1 MLNNQYNSFNLKT
14 TKKQEEQQK
23 NQQTG
28 TSSEKPKTK
37 STTSWVQVFAIAMCG
52 VLFLFALCS
61 RILYE
66 FRTDDHS
73 NTEVVVGACTFK
85 NNVLIKYDGSDPIV
99 DIPICYEIDG
109 EQYGITEIKERVFYG
124 NSVVEEINMP
134 HQITRVGIFAFRE
147 CRNLK
152 KITLSNKI
160 EELGDSCFWN
170 CESLA
175 EIHLPTSLKE
185 IEPYAFWNTAITEID
200 IPASVKEIGLG
211 AFNRCSKLEIVYIR
225 SEEVVKTFFTGP
237 YQVFSNCPNLKK
249 IYVPAELIEEYKTH
263 EFWSLY
269 ADKFTAIGGVQN
281 A

>member
-1 MLNNQYNSFNLKT
+1 MLNNQYNSFNLNT
-14 TKKQEEQQK
+14 NKKQEETK
-23 NQQTG
+23 QTG
-28 TSSEKPKTK
+28 TSTEQVKAK

-61 RILYE
+61 RLLYE

-73 NTEVVVGACTFK
+73 NIEVVVGACTFK

-109 EQYGITEIKERVFYG
+109 EQYGITEIKDRVFYG

-134 HQITRVGIFAFRE
+134 HQITRVGYFAFRE

-170 CESLA
+170 CINLA

-200 IPASVKEIGLG
+200 IPASVTRIGLG
-211 AFNRCSKLEIVYIR
+211 AFNRCSKLEDVYIR
-225 SEEVVKTFFTGP
+225 CDKVVSTSFTTA
-237 YQVFSNCPNLKK
+237 YQAFSNCPNLKH
-249 IYVPAELIEEYKTH
+249 IYVPAELVEEYKTH
-263 EFWSLY
+263 ELWSLY
-269 ADKFTAIGGVQN
+269 ADKFTAIGGTIN

>member
-1 MLNNQYNSFNLKT
+1 MLNNQYNNFNINNLKKT
-14 TKKQEEQQK
+14 EPKETK
-23 NQQTG
+23 TP
-28 TSSEKPKTK
+28 TSSEKTQTK
-37 STTSWVQVFAIAMCG
+37 STMSWVQVFAISMCG
-52 VLFLFALCS
+52 ILFLFALCS
-61 RILYE
+61 RLLYE

-109 EQYGITEIKERVFYG
+109 EQYGITEIQARVFYG

-185 IEPYAFWNTAITEID
+185 IEPYAFWNTAIVEID
-200 IPASVKEIGLG
+200 IPASVTRIGLG
-211 AFNRCSKLEIVYIR
+211 AFNKCSKLEDVYIR
-225 SEEVVKTFFTGP
+225 SDQVVNTSFTSV
-237 YQVFSNCPNLKK
+237 YQAFSNCPNLKN
-249 IYVPAELIEEYKTH
+249 IYVPANLVEEYKTH
-263 EFWSLY
+263 ELWSRY
-269 ADKFTAIGGVQN
+269 ADKFTAIGGTTN